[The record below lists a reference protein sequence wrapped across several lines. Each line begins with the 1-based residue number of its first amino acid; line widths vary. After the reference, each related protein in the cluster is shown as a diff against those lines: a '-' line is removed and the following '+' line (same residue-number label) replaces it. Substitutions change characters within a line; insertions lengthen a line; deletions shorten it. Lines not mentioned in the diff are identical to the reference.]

1 MSFLNFCLFLPL
13 QISKTHLECNIHTY
27 VSIYQSIWLAVI
39 RPQDFSLNIQM
50 FTIAVRLLYARQTVK
65 HYQKPP
71 LLVCPLMGQLFVV
84 NA

>member
-13 QISKTHLECNIHTY
+13 QISKIHLECNIHTY
-27 VSIYQSIWLAVI
+27 VSIYQSICLAVI

-65 HYQKPP
+65 RY
-71 LLVCPLMGQLFVV
+71 
-84 NA
+84 